1 MEVKEKN
8 VEEQFDRT
16 LRFQIS
22 FGREILNDTNFGKA
36 LAAGSANFTLRDY
49 SIQVKPVRD

>member
-22 FGREILNDTNFGKA
+22 FGREILKDTNFGNA
-36 LAAGSANFTLRDY
+36 WTDGSANLTLTDH
-49 SIQVKPVRD
+49 SIQVQPVRE

>member
-22 FGREILNDTNFGKA
+22 FGREILNYTNFGNA
-36 LAAGSANFTLRDY
+36 WTDGSANLTLIDH
-49 SIQVKPVRD
+49 SIQVKPVRY

>member
-1 MEVKEKN
+1 LKMEVKEKN

-22 FGREILNDTNFGKA
+22 FGREILKGANFGNA
-36 LAAGSANFTLRDY
+36 SPITLIDH
-49 SIQVKPVRD
+49 SI